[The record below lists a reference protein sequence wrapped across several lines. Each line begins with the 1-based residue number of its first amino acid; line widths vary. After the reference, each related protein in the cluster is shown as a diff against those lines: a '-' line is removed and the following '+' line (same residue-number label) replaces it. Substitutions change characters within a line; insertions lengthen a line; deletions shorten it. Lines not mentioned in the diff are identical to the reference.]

1 MNIAKLVTWQ
11 HALYNTMHFSSWMLV
26 NIVDTKQTLKSLFSK
41 FLNIEQISA

>member
-1 MNIAKLVTWQ
+1 M
-11 HALYNTMHFSSWMLV
+11 LYTMHFSSWMLD